1 MGGASLIVCSVVQV
15 SGRRESS
22 MYMGKIS
29 VIDCLV
35 CERTSNII
43 HISSHYLLLECVR
56 NTLLLVHRH

>member
-35 CERTSNII
+35 CERTSNMIQ
-43 HISSHYLLLECVR
+43 HFNNSGDYLLQ
-56 NTLLLVHRH
+56 